1 MNILKLKKS
10 HILTTVAILGAWGFT
25 ASAQTADTDPEN
37 ETESARSIEVIQV
50 SATRRVT
57 TIRETPLAVSAFDQ
71 NALDDNH
78 VMQLSDLQG
87 IVPSLH
93 IAQNGTQNTP
103 MVYIRGIG
111 SSDQTE
117 SGDPSV
123 AFHVDGVYSARS
135 QGASALMFDLEN
147 AEVLRGPQGT
157 LFGRNATGG
166 VVNLHTAKPR
176 LDFFDANAEIT
187 VGNYD
192 RRGVRAMVNM
202 PLSNTVAVRMA
213 AATDKSDGVV
223 DMAPGSAMGAKYGST
238 DLSAARI
245 SVLWEPSDRFDWF
258 LSYERFNDRGT
269 GHIPTVSGGSSR
281 SAYIQ
286 EPGYNDFVIDSVRTR
301 MNYNFDNGITLSYIG
316 GYTDSS
322 RESVWDRSWVEG
334 TYDWGGC
341 VECTHEATQH
351 ELQIQNDDA
360 ARLQWMVG
368 LFYFKE
374 NNSTHFDIVHPDND
388 WEGGNSPNP
397 NLWSTYRQP
406 DRGLRSNSIYAQTTY
421 SVTDTFR
428 TSLGIR
434 YTEDERWDI
443 GGRNIMCPAVKRT
456 ENIPIN
462 SDYLGALDPDN
473 LLNGAAPNRDLVQPG
488 QCWVESY
495 NDTSPKWDKTTGMAR
510 LEWDYTP
517 NIMLYASYATG
528 FKSGTILDGAEY
540 TGTGPFTQEDLDAI
554 IAENNDE
561 AAGTNAYVSPE
572 ENTNIELGLKGSF
585 LDGSL
590 QVFAALFTTEYEN
603 LQVTSNVLT
612 ETGADLLRTTNAGK
626 ATINGL
632 EVEATWLAGRNGEL
646 RGSFAYL
653 DAKYDTFFTTD
664 SSFGSDG
671 AVFNPPA
678 GNPDFPDMLDF
689 SGNRLV
695 QAPEFSMSLNYEH
708 FFELTNG
715 ALIKPKIRVSYSSEI
730 WFDPANRGNRPEGFR
745 GLPFAADI
753 DRQSAY
759 TKVDL
764 SLSYLPV
771 DANWSVEAFMNNVTN
786 EEIKSDQGRWNNNP
800 VPNFMWQDPR
810 TFGVRLK
817 VSF

>member
-1 MNILKLKKS
+1 MKILKLKKS
-10 HILTTVAILGAWGFT
+10 HVFTTVAILGALGFS
-25 ASAQTADTDPEN
+25 ASAQTTATDAEN
-37 ETESARSIEVIQV
+37 EVESGRSIEVIQV

-57 TIRETPLAVSAFDQ
+57 TIRETPLAVTAFDQ
-71 NALDDNH
+71 NTLDDNH

-176 LDFFDANAEIT
+176 LDYFDANAEIT

-192 RRGVRAMVNM
+192 RRATRAMVNM
-202 PLSNTVAVRMA
+202 PLSDTIAIRVA
-213 AATDKSDGVV
+213 AATDKSEGYV
-223 DMAPGSAMGAKYGST
+223 DMAPGSVLGHNYGST
-238 DLSAARI
+238 DLSAARF
-245 SVLWEPSDRFDWF
+245 SAVWEPTDNFDWF
-258 LSYERFNDRGT
+258 LSYERFSDQGT
-269 GHIPTVSGGSSR
+269 GHIPTVSGSSR

-286 EPGYNDFVIDSVRTR
+286 EPGYNDFVVDSFRTR
-301 MNYNFDNGITLSYIG
+301 MNYNFDNGITVSYIG

-322 RESVWDRSWVEG
+322 RKSVWDRGWTEDL
-334 TYDWGGC
+334 YEWGGC

-351 ELQIQNDDA
+351 EFQIQNEDT

-388 WEGGNSPNP
+388 WEGGTSLNP

-406 DRGLRSNSIYAQTTY
+406 DRGLRSNSIYAQSTY

-443 GGRNIMCPAVKRT
+443 GGRNIMCPAVKGT
-456 ENIPIN
+456 ESIPLTRIY
-462 SDYLGALDPDN
+462 DAGLDPDN
-473 LLNGAAPNRDLVQPG
+473 LLDGLAPNRDLVQPG
-488 QCWVESY
+488 QCWIDNY
-495 NDTSPKWDKTTGMAR
+495 NDTSPSWDKTTGMAR

-517 NIMLYASYATG
+517 NVMLYASYATG
-528 FKSGTILDGAEY
+528 FKSGTILDGAAY

-572 ENTNIELGLKGSF
+572 ENTNIEFGMKGSF

-590 QVFAALFTTEYEN
+590 QIFAALFTTEYEN
-603 LQVTSNVLT
+603 LQVTSNVVT

-632 EVEATWLAGRNGEL
+632 EVEATWLAGQNGEL
-646 RGSFAYL
+646 SGSFAYL
-653 DAKYDTFFTTD
+653 DATYDTFLTTD

-671 AVFNPPA
+671 AEFNPPV
-678 GNPDFPDMLDF
+678 GNPEFPDMLDF

-708 FFELTNG
+708 FFELANG
-715 ALIKPKIRVSYSSEI
+715 ALIKPKVRVSYSSEI
-730 WFDPANRGNRPEGFR
+730 WFDPANRGDRPEGFR

-759 TKVDL
+759 TKVDF

-771 DANWSVEAFMNNVTN
+771 DGNWSVEAFVNNLTN
-786 EEIKSDQGRWNNNP
+786 EEIKSDQGRWNSNP